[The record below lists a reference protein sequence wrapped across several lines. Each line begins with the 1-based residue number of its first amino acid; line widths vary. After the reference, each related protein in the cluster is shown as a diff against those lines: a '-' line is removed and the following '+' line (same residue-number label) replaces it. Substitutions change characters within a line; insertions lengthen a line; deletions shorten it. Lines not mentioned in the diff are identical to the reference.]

1 MSRVD
6 NTFDEQAKSP
16 SFSLRNPAPL
26 DSNKLVDAT
35 TSLKKVT
42 LADGT
47 SLYDG
52 KASIRRKYMKIFE
65 LVIFKIHL
73 ELYISLLR
81 DFDSSHVLSS
91 CPQPKMGFRCVTIF
105 SEALAKRF
113 LSLIRISDSFCF
125 CFFWVFLHF
134 RGWQHQYSSLN
145 LH

>member
-91 CPQPKMGFRCVTIF
+91 CPQPKMRFR
-105 SEALAKRF
+105 
-113 LSLIRISDSFCF
+113 
-125 CFFWVFLHF
+125 
-134 RGWQHQYSSLN
+134 
-145 LH
+145 